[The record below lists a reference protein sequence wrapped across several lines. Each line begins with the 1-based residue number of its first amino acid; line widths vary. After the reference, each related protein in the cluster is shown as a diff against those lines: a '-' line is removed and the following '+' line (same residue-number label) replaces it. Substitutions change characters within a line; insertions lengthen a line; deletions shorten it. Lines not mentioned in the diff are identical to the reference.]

1 MVRMA
6 RVLLREMP
14 IEALNLA
21 FADTVGPKETLSSP
35 EGAVLII
42 EDCEPLLFYL
52 NSALLTLGY
61 KTQYLAANLA
71 EAYAAWAQHKN
82 GISHIILNYELPDG
96 LSLKFAS
103 VILREKPGANI
114 IITSGYDIASIRDNA
129 TDANRFQ
136 FLQKP
141 FRLSELKD
149 ALEVNSST
157 AAFCT

>member
-1 MVRMA
+1 M
-6 RVLLREMP
+6 
-14 IEALNLA
+14 NLA
-21 FADTVGPKETLSSP
+21 FEETVEPKEILSSS

-71 EAYAAWAQHKN
+71 EGCAAWSQHRDEL
-82 GISHIILNYELPDG
+82 SHVLLNYELPDG
-96 LSLKFAS
+96 LSLEFAS
-103 VILREKPGANI
+103 VILRDKPGVNL
-114 IITSGYDIASIRDNA
+114 IITSGYDIASIRANA
-129 TDANRFQ
+129 TNAEELR

-149 ALEVNSST
+149 ALEVNSRS
-157 AAFCT
+157 AAFCA